1 MKLKIITA
9 FLTLSVVM
17 PTTAANYV
25 LTIDGQSYDIS
36 LDTQISV
43 KVGEQNVAAK
53 LVQKDFLTFATE
65 NFSFEHP
72 KQFIPAKSN
81 LGDGLFQTVLMTPVG
96 SAVMVQEY
104 LNMAP
109 SSLMDLM
116 INEITKEER
125 EYGYQIESNTVSKTL
140 AGGKVLDGMVVTSK
154 YKGSDMKRVFYTY
167 SVKDS
172 GLFIMTQIDY
182 EIGLDDEEIID
193 NIIDSLKITMQ

>member
-1 MKLKIITA
+1 
-9 FLTLSVVM
+9 M

-125 EYGYQIESNTVSKTL
+125 EYGYQIESNPVSKTL
-140 AGGKVLDGMVVTSK
+140 PGGKVLDGMVVTSK